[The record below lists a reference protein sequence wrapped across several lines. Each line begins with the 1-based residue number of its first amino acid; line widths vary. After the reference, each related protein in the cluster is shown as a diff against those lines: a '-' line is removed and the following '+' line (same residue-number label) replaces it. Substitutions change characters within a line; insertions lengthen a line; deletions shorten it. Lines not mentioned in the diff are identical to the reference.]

1 MIALAIIIGVAA
13 GVLSGLFGIGGG
25 ILLVPALALVLGLD
39 QVEAEATSLLAII
52 PVAAVGAWRQ
62 KGYGNLDVRAGLT
75 IGLFAAV
82 AAIVGVALVNV
93 LPVNLVRYGFA
104 ALMLYVSWR
113 MASSA
118 IKQLRAALDPNAP
131 ADSR

>member
-39 QVEAEATSLLAII
+39 HVEAEATSLLAII

-62 KGYGNLDVRAGLT
+62 RSYGNLDVRSGLT
-75 IGLFAAV
+75 IGAFAAV
-82 AAIVGVALVNV
+82 AAVAGVALVNV
-93 LPVNLVRYGFA
+93 LPVEAVRYAFA
-104 ALMLYVSWR
+104 VLMLYVAWR

-118 IKQLRAALDPNAP
+118 IKQLRAGADPALPDGQ
-131 ADSR
+131 

>member
-39 QVEAEATSLLAII
+39 HVEAEATSLLAII

-62 KGYGNLDVRAGLT
+62 KSYGNLDVRSGLT
-75 IGLFAAV
+75 IGAFAAV
-82 AAIVGVALVNV
+82 AAVAGVALVNV
-93 LPVNLVRYGFA
+93 LPVEAVRYAFA
-104 ALMLYVSWR
+104 VLMLYVAWR

-118 IKQLRAALDPNAP
+118 IRQLRAGADPALPDGQ
-131 ADSR
+131 

>member
-39 QVEAEATSLLAII
+39 HVEAEATSLLAII

-62 KGYGNLDVRAGLT
+62 KSYGNLDVRLGLT
-75 IGLFAAV
+75 VGVFAAV
-82 AAIVGVALVNV
+82 AAVAGVALVNV
-93 LPVNLVRYGFA
+93 LPVELVRYAFVV
-104 ALMLYVSWR
+104 LMLYVAWR
-113 MASSA
+113 MAASA
-118 IKQLRAALDPNAP
+118 IKQLRAEPDPALP
-131 ADSR
+131 DSE

>member
-1 MIALAIIIGVAA
+1 VIALAIIIGVAA

-39 QVEAEATSLLAII
+39 HVEAEATSLLAII

-62 KGYGNLDVRAGLT
+62 KSYGNLDVRSGLT
-75 IGLFAAV
+75 IGAFAAV
-82 AAIVGVALVNV
+82 AAVAGVALVNV
-93 LPVNLVRYGFA
+93 LPVELVRYAFA
-104 ALMLYVSWR
+104 ALMLYVAWR

-118 IKQLRAALDPNAP
+118 IKQLRAGNDPALPDGQ
-131 ADSR
+131 

>member
-25 ILLVPALALVLGLD
+25 ILLVPALALVLGLGH
-39 QVEAEATSLLAII
+39 VEAEATSLLAII

-75 IGLFAAV
+75 IGAFAAV
-82 AAIVGVALVNV
+82 AAILGVALVNV
-93 LPVNLVRYGFA
+93 LPVDLVRYAFA
-104 ALMLYVSWR
+104 VLMLYVAWR
-113 MASSA
+113 MAASA
-118 IKQLRAALDPNAP
+118 IAQLRAEP
-131 ADSR
+131 DSTASDGS

>member
-75 IGLFAAV
+75 IGLFAAI

-131 ADSR
+131 ADSK

>member
-39 QVEAEATSLLAII
+39 HVEAEATSLLAII

-62 KGYGNLDVRAGLT
+62 KSYGNLDVRSGLT
-75 IGLFAAV
+75 IGAFAAV
-82 AAIVGVALVNV
+82 AAVAGVALVNV
-93 LPVNLVRYGFA
+93 LPVELVRYAFA
-104 ALMLYVSWR
+104 ALMLYVAWR

-118 IKQLRAALDPNAP
+118 IKQLRAGNDPALPDGQ
-131 ADSR
+131 

>member
-1 MIALAIIIGVAA
+1 MIALAIIIGVVA

-39 QVEAEATSLLAII
+39 YVEAEATSLLAII

-62 KGYGNLDVRAGLT
+62 KSYGNLDVRLGLT
-75 IGLFAAV
+75 IGAFAAV
-82 AAIVGVALVNV
+82 AAVAGVALVNV
-93 LPVNLVRYGFA
+93 LPVEAVRYAFA
-104 ALMLYVSWR
+104 VLMLYVAWR

-118 IKQLRAALDPNAP
+118 IKQLRAGADPALPDGQ
-131 ADSR
+131 

>member
-39 QVEAEATSLLAII
+39 HVEAEATSLLAII

-62 KGYGNLDVRAGLT
+62 KGYGNLDVRTGL
-75 IGLFAAV
+75 IVGVFAAL

-93 LPVNLVRYGFA
+93 LPVNAVRYAFA
-104 ALMLYVSWR
+104 ALMFYVACR
-113 MASSA
+113 LAVSA
-118 IKQLRAALDPNAP
+118 IRQLRA
-131 ADSR
+131 DSAGVAGS

>member
-1 MIALAIIIGVAA
+1 VIALAIIIGVAA

-25 ILLVPALALVLGLD
+25 ILLVPALALVLGLGH
-39 QVEAEATSLLAII
+39 VEAEATSLLAII

-75 IGLFAAV
+75 IGAFAAV

-93 LPVNLVRYGFA
+93 LPVDLVRYAFA
-104 ALMLYVSWR
+104 VLMLYVAWR
-113 MASSA
+113 MAASA
-118 IKQLRAALDPNAP
+118 IAQLRAEP
-131 ADSR
+131 DSTASDGS

>member
-118 IKQLRAALDPNAP
+118 IKQLRAAPDPNAP
-131 ADSR
+131 ADSK

>member
-39 QVEAEATSLLAII
+39 HVEAEATSLLAII

-62 KGYGNLDVRAGLT
+62 KSYGNLDVRSGLT
-75 IGLFAAV
+75 IGAFAAV
-82 AAIVGVALVNV
+82 AAVAGVALVNV
-93 LPVNLVRYGFA
+93 LPVEAVRYAFA
-104 ALMLYVSWR
+104 VLMLYVAWR

-118 IKQLRAALDPNAP
+118 IKQLRAGADPALPDGQ
-131 ADSR
+131 

>member
-39 QVEAEATSLLAII
+39 HVEAEATSLLAII

-62 KGYGNLDVRAGLT
+62 KSYGNLDVRSGLT
-75 IGLFAAV
+75 IGAFAAV
-82 AAIVGVALVNV
+82 AAVAGVALVNV
-93 LPVNLVRYGFA
+93 LPVEVVRYAFA
-104 ALMLYVSWR
+104 VLMLYVAWR

-118 IKQLRAALDPNAP
+118 IKQLRAGTDPALPDGQ
-131 ADSR
+131 

>member
-39 QVEAEATSLLAII
+39 HVEAEATSLLAII

-62 KGYGNLDVRAGLT
+62 KSYGNLDVRSGLT
-75 IGLFAAV
+75 IGAFAAV
-82 AAIVGVALVNV
+82 AAVAGVALVNV
-93 LPVNLVRYGFA
+93 LPVELVRYAFA
-104 ALMLYVSWR
+104 VLMLYVAWR

-118 IKQLRAALDPNAP
+118 IKQIRAGADPALPDGQ
-131 ADSR
+131 

>member
-75 IGLFAAV
+75 IGLFAAI